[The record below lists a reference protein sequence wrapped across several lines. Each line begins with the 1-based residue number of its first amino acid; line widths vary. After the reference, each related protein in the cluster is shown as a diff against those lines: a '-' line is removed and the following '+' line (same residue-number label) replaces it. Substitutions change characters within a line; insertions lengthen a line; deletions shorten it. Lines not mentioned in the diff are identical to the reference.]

1 MQAITP
7 QPRYLIPVPY
17 FSTHCKSHRYFPFKF
32 LKPLLMPEELE
43 STLSSPTSTNVVSPS
58 STMRISTHLFSSHFL
73 HIIYSVSW
81 EGQS

>member
-17 FSTHCKSHRYFPFKF
+17 FSEDFY
-32 LKPLLMPEELE
+32 LLFD
-43 STLSSPTSTNVVSPS
+43 
-58 STMRISTHLFSSHFL
+58 LFRNFL